1 MIVMVSDSSNRGGNS
16 NGIQETIGVRVGVW
30 ESTCEVSRSVFTAS

>member
-1 MIVMVSDSSNRGGNS
+1 MIVMVSDSSNRGG